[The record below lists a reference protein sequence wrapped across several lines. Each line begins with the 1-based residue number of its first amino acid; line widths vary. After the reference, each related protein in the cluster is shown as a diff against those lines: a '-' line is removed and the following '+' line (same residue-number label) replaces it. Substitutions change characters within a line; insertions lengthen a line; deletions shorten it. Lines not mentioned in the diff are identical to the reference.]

1 MSHWFAKWFGCGV
14 VILCV
19 DGRFSFSFALKGNW
33 RFPFW
38 NRAMNWDF
46 RGRKWKAVSV
56 DNDNQNRIGFLSKV
70 FKVNGPFHHHHHHHQ
85 PTNRRYI
92 ARAMNDCSC
101 MAFWKRDRKV
111 FCMQIF
117 QLVILMTATD
127 NNSTILTSKKA
138 YSIFLTFTQF
148 YIISLLPFL
157 LHISTLLFLFFFW
170 LVQSLRN
177 FRYTASRSLSI
188 SFQSRFA
195 SILIFNLVF
204 VSVACWNPT
213 ALFLTIF
220 VTDLTG
226 ADCFFAVFSL
236 FQFRE
241 MRFTFQR

>member
-92 ARAMNDCSC
+92 VRAMNDCSC

-127 NNSTILTSKKA
+127 NNSTILTSKVA

-157 LHISTLLFLFFFW
+157 LHISTFLFLFFG
-170 LVQSLRN
+170 L
-177 FRYTASRSLSI
+177 
-188 SFQSRFA
+188 
-195 SILIFNLVF
+195 FNLCVI
-204 VSVACWNPT
+204 SVTPPVDRFQFHFNQDSL
-213 ALFLTIF
+213 LFLYLI
-220 VTDLTG
+220 L
-226 ADCFFAVFSL
+226 SL
-236 FQFRE
+236 FQSLVEIQPLCFWPFSLRI
-241 MRFTFQR
+241 